1 MIGSMTLRAHKRK
14 WTGLKK
20 RGGKARRKTEK
31 QPLMHEELLE
41 LSQIEHTKNDL
52 RQEEDKKTCLRLP
65 TDKNELRT
73 HIGNSD
79 LNRVMKTEPRPRQ
92 NST

>member
-1 MIGSMTLRAHKRK
+1 MIGSMTLRAHNRK
-14 WTGLKK
+14 WTGLKIK

-52 RQEEDKKTCLRLP
+52 RQQEDKERCLRLP
-65 TDKNELRT
+65 TDKNEIRT
-73 HIGNSD
+73 HITNSD
-79 LNRVMKTEPRPRQ
+79 MNRLM
-92 NST
+92 